1 MALMQWH
8 IVTREQFNAGTPIDG
23 HMYFITGE
31 NTIYRGENG
40 TVSQYNKAIEFYTG
54 TLPTSPAPH
63 RLYVDTE
70 TFAGKMW
77 DGSKWNDVIRP
88 LSDTVSADVDGPV
101 TGAAVATYVSEQIAN
116 ITGSGVV
123 LTGAEWDPD
132 NKVLTFAKGD
142 GSNVTI
148 TMNGLGVDLSYNN
161 TTGKLELVDASGTA
175 IGTGVNLALE
185 KFIKSGEYDDENKK
199 IILYFDDAKTDMV
212 EIPVGDLVDTYT
224 AENSA
229 TLNLEV
235 VANVIKGAVNISAE
249 EGNALIAKEDGLY
262 VATPDLSGKA
272 DKDADAVAGNIAVFD
287 ENGNPVDSG
296 TAFEDIVTNNKVYYS
311 EVSLDDAITGAT
323 PIAHDVAIVRTR
335 IGETDK
341 YQRTAYIYNGESWEK
356 MDENYNAENVYFAE
370 DLLTTTAVGTI
381 KLTNGQATIAAKGK
395 NLKEVFST
403 IFVKEQNPST
413 TQPSVS
419 VTLTGAGSLEV
430 GTSFTPNYT
439 ATLKAGSYTYGPAT
453 GITASSWAISD
464 TDSHSATTNTG
475 SFDAFTVGD
484 DTNYTVSATAT
495 YADGAIPV
503 TNTGNAYAAGQIK
516 AGSKSGTS
524 AAVTGHRKTFYGT
537 TTNKDALTSATIR
550 ALAGKSTDA
559 LAAGAKFDVEVP
571 IGAMRVVIAIPA
583 SLTMTSALDNN
594 GMFAESITSFGVIQ
608 IDVEGAN
615 GYTATAYKVYTLEF
629 ANANDKANIFSITL

>member
-1 MALMQWH
+1 MALLQWH
-8 IVTREQFNAGTPIDG
+8 IVTRDQFDAGTPIDG

-77 DGSKWNDVIRP
+77 DGSKWNAVIRP
-88 LSDTVSADVDGPV
+88 LTETVTADDDSLV
-101 TGAAVATYVSEQIAN
+101 TSAAVATYVSEQIAN
-116 ITGSGVV
+116 ITGSGTV
-123 LTGAEWDPD
+123 LTGAEWDPE

-142 GSNVTI
+142 GNNVTI
-148 TMNGLGVDLSYNN
+148 TLDGLGVDLSFD
-161 TTGKLELVDASGTA
+161 TDSSTLKLVDASGST
-175 IGTGVNLALE
+175 IGTGVQLDLE
-185 KFIKSGEYDDENKK
+185 RFVKSGEYDEENKK
-199 IILYFDDAKTDMV
+199 IILYFDDNKTDMV
-212 EIPVGDLVDTYT
+212 EIPVDDLVDTYT
-224 AENSA
+224 AENSD

-249 EGNALIAKEDGLY
+249 EDNALVAKEDGLY

-272 DKDADAVAGNIAVFD
+272 DKDADAVPGNIAVFD
-287 ENGNPVDSG
+287 EDGNPVDSG
-296 TAFEDIVTNNKVYYS
+296 TAFEDIATNNKVYYS
-311 EVSLDDAITGAT
+311 EVSLDDAITGNT
-323 PIAHDVAIVRTR
+323 PVAHDVAIVRTQ
-335 IGETDK
+335 IGETGK
-341 YQRTAYIYNGESWEK
+341 YQRTAYIYDGEAWEK

-413 TQPSVS
+413 TQPSVT

-430 GTSFTPNYT
+430 GTSFTPSYT
-439 ATLKAGSYTYGPAT
+439 ATLNAGKYTYGPAT
-453 GITASSWAISD
+453 GVTAKSWAISD
-464 TDSHSATTNTG
+464 TDDHSATSNTG

-495 YADGAIPV
+495 YEDAAVPV

-537 TTNKDALTSATIR
+537 TTDKEALTSATIR
-550 ALAGKSTDA
+550 ALVGKSEDA
-559 LAAGAKFDVEVP
+559 LVAGAKFDVAVP
-571 IGAMRVVIAIPA
+571 IGAMRVIIAIPA
-583 SLTMTSALDNN
+583 TLTMTSALDNN
-594 GMFAESITSFGVIQ
+594 GLFAESISSFNVAQ

-629 ANANDKANIFSITL
+629 ANANDKANTFSITL